1 MTDSSGAGSPPG
13 TTGGGED
20 GGDKELDSRT
30 RAVEKALGPLITKV
44 WEAPDTQLKKIEKR
58 SSFSAY

>member
-44 WEAPDTQLKKIEKR
+44 WEAPGHTIKKDRKT
-58 SSFSAY
+58 